1 VHVNYKLKDMEE
13 KKLDINSIIG
23 FLLIG
28 AILLYMLWQNQP
40 TPEQLAEQ
48 EKAKQE
54 QLATESAN
62 QAAAEMAIT
71 DNSNNNQLPTDSL
84 GLASLKNQ
92 IGDFAY
98 ALTLPSATT
107 NVTTFENEVLAL
119 KIDNK
124 GGFISEV
131 RLKSYVNH
139 DSVPV
144 YLIKDG
150 SSVFNLN
157 FAISDNRTLNST
169 NLYFQPT
176 LSTSG
181 DNQVLSMRLKVS
193 ETQFLEYRY
202 ELKPNDYMLGF
213 SVKSQGLSNVLNTSQ
228 DVQLDWKFKAHRQD
242 QSISFENRYT
252 RLTYQHEGDKI
263 NKLSQGGDDDES
275 ESDVAWLSFR
285 QHFFSTIL
293 VPDTAFKTVD
303 LKSFDLVQDETLD
316 TLFTKRYEVSLP
328 LSYSGGELAHN
339 MNIYYGPT
347 YDDILNKYDR
357 NLEASIP
364 FGWGIFGWINKA
376 VFSPLYAWLT
386 NYLPYGL
393 AIIVMT
399 IMVKILLSFVQ
410 YKQFLS
416 QAKMRILKPELDA
429 IREKYKNNKMKAQQE
444 TLAVQN
450 KAGAS
455 PLSGCLPGMLQMPV
469 FYALFM
475 FFPIAFELRQKS
487 FLWVD
492 DLSSYDSIAE
502 LPFNVPFYGDHIS
515 LFPILASI
523 AIFFY
528 MKMTTGQQM
537 ATQPTQEGM
546 PDMGK
551 MMKYMIYL
559 SPVIMLVFFNNY
571 ASGLSLYYFISNL
584 ISIGI
589 MIVIKNYII
598 DEDKVLAKIQVSKAK
613 PKKQNRFQKKM
624 AEIMEQ
630 AEAQKA
636 AQQKRKK

>member
-1 VHVNYKLKDMEE
+1 MEE

-54 QLATESAN
+54 QLASEAAN
-62 QAAAEMAIT
+62 QVATELTIT
-71 DNSNNNQLPTDSL
+71 NNSNDNQLPTDPQ
-84 GLASLKNQ
+84 GLANLKNK

-98 ALTLPSATT
+98 ALTLASATNT
-107 NVTTFENEVLAL
+107 TTTFENEVLAL

-131 RLKSYVNH
+131 KLKSYVNH

-157 FAISDNRTLNST
+157 FATSDNRTLNTT

-213 SVKSQGLSNVLNTSQ
+213 SVKSQGLSNILNTSQ

-263 NKLSQGGDDDES
+263 NKLSQTGDDDET
-275 ESDVAWLSFR
+275 ESDLSWISFR

-293 VPDTAFKTVD
+293 VPDTPIKTAD
-303 LKSFDLVQDETLD
+303 LKSFNLVDDETVD

-328 LSYSGGELAHN
+328 LTYSGGELTHN

-399 IMVKILLSFVQ
+399 IMVKIVLSFVQ

-416 QAKMRILKPELDA
+416 QAKMKILKPELDA

-502 LPFNVPFYGDHIS
+502 LPFNIPFYGDHIS

-551 MMKYMIYL
+551 MMKYMIYF
-559 SPVIMLVFFNNY
+559 SPVLMLVFFNNY

-589 MIVIKNYII
+589 MIVIKNFII
-598 DEDKVLAKIQVSKAK
+598 DEEKVLAKIQVSKAK

>member
-1 VHVNYKLKDMEE
+1 MED
-13 KKLDINSIIG
+13 KKLDLNSIIG

-40 TPEQLAEQ
+40 TPEQLAAQ
-48 EKAKQE
+48 EEAQQE
-54 QLATESAN
+54 QIAAEAAN
-62 QAAAEMAIT
+62 AAAAELTNTSAF
-71 DNSNNNQLPTDSL
+71 SASSLSDSL
-84 GLASLKNQ
+84 ALARFKNTV
-92 IGDFAY
+92 GDFAY
-98 ALTLPSATT
+98 ALTLPSATAQH
-107 NVTTFENEVLAL
+107 TTFENELLAL
-119 KIDNK
+119 KVDNK

-131 RLKSYVNH
+131 KLKNYVNH

-150 SSVFNLN
+150 SSEFNLN
-157 FAISDNRTLNST
+157 FATTDNRTLNSSD
-169 NLYFQPT
+169 LYFEPT

-213 SVKSQGLSNVLNTSQ
+213 SVRSQGLSNVLNSSKE
-228 DVQLDWKFKAHRQD
+228 VQLDWKYKAHRQD
-242 QSISFENRYT
+242 QSITFENRYT
-252 RLTYQHEGDKI
+252 RMTYQHEGDKV
-263 NKLSQGGDDDES
+263 NKLSQTGDDEETEVDLE
-275 ESDVAWLSFR
+275 WISFR
-285 QHFFSTIL
+285 QHFFSSIL
-293 VPDTAFKTVD
+293 VPEVPFKTAD
-303 LKSFDLVQDETLD
+303 LKSFNLVEDETVD
-316 TLFTKRYEVSLP
+316 TLFTKRYEISLP
-328 LSYSGGELAHN
+328 LNFSGGELTHN
-339 MNIYYGPT
+339 MAIYYGPT
-347 YDDILNKYDR
+347 YDKILKTYDR

-386 NYLPYGL
+386 NYLPYGI

-410 YKQFLS
+410 YKQFMT
-416 QAKMRILKPELDA
+416 QAKTKILKPELDA
-429 IREKYKNNKMKAQQE
+429 LREKYKNNKMKLQQE
-444 TLAVQN
+444 TLALQN

-455 PLSGCLPGMLQMPV
+455 PLSGCLPGLLQMPI

-475 FFPIAFELRQKS
+475 FFPIAFELRQKP

-492 DLSSYDSIAE
+492 DLSSYDSILE
-502 LPFNVPFYGDHIS
+502 LPFNIPFYGDHVS

-551 MMKYMIYL
+551 MMKYMIYF
-559 SPVIMLVFFNNY
+559 SPILMLVFFNNY
-571 ASGLSLYYFISNL
+571 ASGLSLYYFISNV

-589 MIVIKNYII
+589 MIVIKNFII

-624 AEIMEQ
+624 AEIMAQ
-630 AEAQKA
+630 AEAQKE
-636 AQQKRKK
+636 AQQRRKK

>member
-1 VHVNYKLKDMEE
+1 MEE
-13 KKLDINSIIG
+13 KKLDLNSIIG

-40 TPEQLAEQ
+40 TPEQLAAQ

-54 QLATESAN
+54 QLTSEAANKSADQLTISN
-62 QAAAEMAIT
+62 
-71 DNSNNNQLPTDSL
+71 NSNNNQLLTDSQA
-84 GLASLKNQ
+84 LATLKNK

-98 ALTLPSATT
+98 ALTLPSATS

-124 GGFISEV
+124 GGFITEV
-131 RLKSYVNH
+131 KLKSYVNH

-157 FAISDNRTLNST
+157 FATSDNRTLNTT

-176 LSTSG
+176 LSNSG

-263 NKLSQGGDDDES
+263 NKLSQTGDDDET
-275 ESDVAWLSFR
+275 ESDLSWISFR

-293 VPDTAFKTVD
+293 VPDTPIKTVD
-303 LKSFDLVQDETLD
+303 LKSFNLVGDETVD
-316 TLFTKRYEVSLP
+316 TLFTKRYEISLP
-328 LSYSGGELAHN
+328 LTYSGGELTHN

-376 VFSPLYAWLT
+376 IFSPLYAWLT
-386 NYLPYGL
+386 NYLPYGI

-399 IMVKILLSFVQ
+399 IMVKIVLSFVQ

-416 QAKMRILKPELDA
+416 QAKMKILKPELDA

-502 LPFNVPFYGDHIS
+502 LPFNIPFYGDHIS

-551 MMKYMIYL
+551 MMKYMIYF
-559 SPVIMLVFFNNY
+559 SPVLMLIFFNNY

-589 MIVIKNYII
+589 MIVIKNFII

>member
-1 VHVNYKLKDMEE
+1 MEE

-54 QLATESAN
+54 QLAT
-62 QAAAEMAIT
+62 QAAQVATDALTLT
-71 DNSNNNQLPTDSL
+71 DNANNKLTSDSVA
-84 GLASLKNQ
+84 LARMKNK

-98 ALTLPSATT
+98 ALSLPSATDT
-107 NVTTFENEVLAL
+107 TTTFENEVLAL

-124 GGFISEV
+124 GGFVSEV
-131 RLKSYVNH
+131 KLKNYVNH

-157 FAISDNRTLNST
+157 FATSDNRTLNSS

-181 DNQVLSMRLKVS
+181 KNQVLSMRLKVS

-213 SVKSQGLSNVLNTSQ
+213 SVKSQGLSNVLNSSQ

-242 QSISFENRYT
+242 QSITFENRYT

-263 NKLSQGGDDDES
+263 NKLSQTGDDDEVES
-275 ESDVAWLSFR
+275 ELSWISFR

-293 VPDTAFKTVD
+293 VPDTPFKTAD
-303 LKSFDLVQDETLD
+303 LKSFNLVNDESVD
-316 TLFTKRYEVSLP
+316 TLFTKRYEVQLP
-328 LSYSGGELAHN
+328 LGFSGGELAHN

-376 VFSPLYAWLT
+376 IFSPLYAWLT
-386 NYLPYGL
+386 NYLSYGI

-399 IMVKILLSFVQ
+399 IIVKILLSFVQ

-455 PLSGCLPGMLQMPV
+455 PLSGCLPGLLQMPV

-502 LPFNVPFYGDHIS
+502 LPINIPFYGDHIS

-546 PDMGK
+546 PDMAK

-559 SPVIMLVFFNNY
+559 SPVVMLIFFNNY
-571 ASGLSLYYFISNL
+571 ASGLSLYYFVSNL

-589 MIVIKNYII
+589 MLVIKNYII
-598 DEDKVLAKIQVSKAK
+598 DEDKVLAKIQVSKSK

-624 AEIMEQ
+624 AEIMAQ
-630 AEAQKA
+630 AEAQKE

>member
-1 VHVNYKLKDMEE
+1 MEE

-28 AILLYMLWQNQP
+28 GILLYMLWQNQP

-48 EKAKQE
+48 EEAKQE
-54 QLATESAN
+54 QLASEAATKATELTTN
-62 QAAAEMAIT
+62 T
-71 DNSNNNQLPTDSL
+71 DAFSNSSPSDSL
-84 GLASLKNQ
+84 ALARFKNTV
-92 IGDFAY
+92 GDFAY
-98 ALTLPSATT
+98 ALTLPSATSDIT
-107 NVTTFENEVLAL
+107 RFENELLAL

-131 RLKSYVNH
+131 KLKSFVNH

-150 SSVFNLN
+150 SSTFNLN
-157 FAISDNRTLNST
+157 FATTDNRTLNSSD
-169 NLYFQPT
+169 LYFEPT

-193 ETQFLEYRY
+193 ESQFLEYRY

-213 SVKSQGLSNVLNTSQ
+213 SVRSQGLSNVLNTSQ
-228 DVQLDWKFKAHRQD
+228 DVQLDWKFDAHRQD

-252 RLTYQHEGDKI
+252 RMTYQHEGDKV
-263 NKLSQGGDDDES
+263 NKLSQTGDDDET
-275 ESDVAWLSFR
+275 EEDLAWISFR
-285 QHFFSTIL
+285 QHFFSSIL
-293 VPDTAFKTVD
+293 VPEVPFKTAD
-303 LKSFDLVQDETLD
+303 LKSFNLVEDETVD
-316 TLFTKRYEVSLP
+316 TLFTKRYEISLP
-328 LSYSGGELAHN
+328 LNFSGGELTHN

-347 YDDILNKYDR
+347 YDNILKTYDQ

-386 NYLPYGL
+386 SYLPYGI

-410 YKQFLS
+410 YKQFMT
-416 QAKMRILKPELDA
+416 QAKTKILKPELDA
-429 IREKYKNNKMKAQQE
+429 LREKYKNNKMKLQQE
-444 TLAVQN
+444 TLALQN

-455 PLSGCLPGMLQMPV
+455 PLSGCIPGLLQMPI

-492 DLSSYDSIAE
+492 DLSSYDSILE
-502 LPFNVPFYGDHIS
+502 LPFNIPFYGDHVS

-551 MMKYMIYL
+551 MMKYMIYF
-559 SPVIMLVFFNNY
+559 SPVLMLVFFNNY

-589 MIVIKNYII
+589 MIVIKNFII
-598 DEDKVLAKIQVSKAK
+598 DEEKVLAKIQVSKAK
-613 PKKQNRFQKKM
+613 PKKQSRFQKKM
-624 AEIMEQ
+624 AEIMAQ
-630 AEAQKA
+630 AEAQKE